1 MTHVFTVTKKA
12 EVEMEIELYEVK
24 DSRGIII
31 PVDEIC
37 VDNDNDIVVHL
48 EVRMPTFEEHQMLN
62 YLESL
67 DIKTRAHL
75 HQKIGKPP
83 F

>member
-12 EVEMEIELYEVK
+12 EVEMEIELYAVK
-24 DSRGIII
+24 DNRGTTVPI
-31 PVDEIC
+31 DEVC
-37 VDNDNDIVVHL
+37 VDYDNDIVVHL
-48 EVRMPTFEEHQMLN
+48 EVRMPTAEEHQMLN

-75 HQKIGKPP
+75 HQKLGKPP